1 MKNLKPGISVSNSDM
16 KEKDSQHFKSVLM
29 AYFIL
34 VLHIVLVAGLVL
46 MVIFFRGIINYMIW
60 IFLGGLIA
68 IIFSGYHFYKRMK
81 MEGKT
86 LREILN
92 TYRNDGRSVE
102 VSFLGGLASLKIGG
116 EHHHPPALNSNSSGR
131 LKQLEDP
138 ESIRRKEFSELVRL
152 LENNLITLEE
162 YNKFKEQIF
171 KS

>member
-1 MKNLKPGISVSNSDM
+1 MAFPK
-16 KEKDSQHFKSVLM
+16 KEKENQHFKSVLM

-34 VLHIVLVAGLVL
+34 VLHVVLVAGLVL
-46 MVIFFRGIINYMIW
+46 MVIFFRGIVNYMIW
-60 IFLGGLIA
+60 IFLGGLIV
-68 IIFSGYHFYKRMK
+68 IIASGYHFYKRMK
-81 MEGKT
+81 REGKT
-86 LREILN
+86 LQKILN
-92 TYRNDGRSVE
+92 TYRNSGRSVE

-116 EHHHPPALNSNSSGR
+116 ENHHPPALNSNSSGH

-138 ESIRRKEFSELVRL
+138 EAIRYKEFSELVRR

>member
-1 MKNLKPGISVSNSDM
+1 MKK
-16 KEKDSQHFKSVLM
+16 KESQHFKSVLM

-34 VLHIVLVAGLVL
+34 VLHVVLVAGLVL
-46 MVIFFRGIINYMIW
+46 MVIFFRGLINYMIW

-68 IIFSGYHFYKRMK
+68 IIASGYHFYKRMK

-86 LREILN
+86 LQETLN
-92 TYRNDGRSVE
+92 TYRFSGRSIE

-116 EHHHPPALNSNSSGR
+116 EHQNPPALNGHTSGR

-138 ESIRRKEFSELVRL
+138 ESIRHKEFSELVRL

-162 YNKFKEQIF
+162 YKKFKEQIF

>member
-1 MKNLKPGISVSNSDM
+1 M
-16 KEKDSQHFKSVLM
+16 KEKESQHFKSVLM

-34 VLHIVLVAGLVL
+34 LLHVVLIAGLVL
-46 MVIFFRGIINYMIW
+46 MVIFFRGIISYMIW

-68 IIFSGYHFYKRMK
+68 IIASGYHFYKRMK

-92 TYRNDGRSVE
+92 TYRFSGRSVE

-116 EHHHPPALNSNSSGR
+116 EHHHPPALNSNASGH

-138 ESIRRKEFSELVRL
+138 ETIRYKEFSELVRL
-152 LENNLITLEE
+152 LEKDLITLEE

>member
-1 MKNLKPGISVSNSDM
+1 MIMKN
-16 KEKDSQHFKSVLM
+16 KEKESQHFKSVLM

-34 VLHIVLVAGLVL
+34 VLHVVLIAGLVI
-46 MVIFFRGIINYMIW
+46 MVIFFRGIINYMVW
-60 IFLGGLIA
+60 IFLGGLI
-68 IIFSGYHFYKRMK
+68 IIIASGYQFYKRMK

-92 TYRNDGRSVE
+92 TYRHSGRSVE
-102 VSFLGGLASLKIGG
+102 ISFLGGLASLKIGG
-116 EHHHPPALNSNSSGR
+116 EHHRAPSLTSNSSGH

-138 ESIRRKEFSELVRL
+138 DSIRIKEFSELVRL

-162 YNKFKEQIF
+162 YNKFKEKIF

>member
-1 MKNLKPGISVSNSDM
+1 MMMKN
-16 KEKDSQHFKSVLM
+16 KEKESQHFKSVLM

-34 VLHIVLVAGLVL
+34 VLHVVLVAGLVI
-46 MVIFFRGIINYMIW
+46 MVIFFRGMINYMIW
-60 IFLGGLIA
+60 IFIGGLIA
-68 IIFSGYHFYKRMK
+68 IIASGYHFYKRIK
-81 MEGKT
+81 TEGKT

-92 TYRNDGRSVE
+92 TYGHSGRSVE

-116 EHHHPPALNSNSSGR
+116 EQHRPLALNSSSSDHP
-131 LKQLEDP
+131 KQLEDP
-138 ESIRRKEFSELVRL
+138 DAIRIKEFSELVRL